1 MFSCYACPSNTSP
14 RAVTYIHQKT
24 RNFFK
29 FIWSCFWNLTYALN
43 LDKQMQWILTSVFCL
58 PIWILFDVL
67 WRHFWSFMHL
77 ELVSSFVGYGFGIV
91 GNEYLTL
98 FYIEMQRC
106 YSIGEWEIDVLRR
119 SSLASIFSPTLLS
132 SWMLFI

>member
-1 MFSCYACPSNTSP
+1 MDPNLCLLPS
-14 RAVTYIHQKT
+14 
-24 RNFFK
+24 
-29 FIWSCFWNLTYALN
+29 
-43 LDKQMQWILTSVFCL
+43 
-58 PIWILFDVL
+58 IWILFDVL

-106 YSIGEWEIDVLRR
+106 LGIGE
-119 SSLASIFSPTLLS
+119 
-132 SWMLFI
+132 